1 MIAYHSLI
9 LLVLLHRSV
18 CLEFTIGALLSDD
31 EVISSFK
38 RMVSSVR
45 DSFYDDTVTFKAAG
59 EALALNALKATNQVC
74 NLFNS
79 SEGRIFALIISHP
92 NGAPGSAPLSVS
104 FTCAFYHLPV
114 IGVSAR
120 HSIFSDKY
128 SHGSFLRTVPPFSN
142 EASIWVDLIK
152 AFGWR
157 EVCVIHSDDHDAKK
171 VLSYLESASQRGID
185 FKFAEY
191 VFLAARKLG
200 MLEAE
205 WAWIVTEQALDASNI
220 PNGVIGV
227 RLLQVTELDHVAD
240 AVRIATQ
247 SILHLVRTDY
257 DAMKHLHSVKACSD
271 NPSEI
276 QSKSKLPGRSPY
288 MWKDYATKLF
298 RDMLAMNFTDGRTGH
313 LEFNE
318 YGDRIKPIYDIVN
331 AQITNQDINNL
342 SAQKSF
348 EFERPTLVSVGSYG
362 VHQPTPMEWISDEPH
377 PSLLSINLSKLI
389 WPGNSIVKRQQLVC
403 IQRANDGKCQKTEKR
418 LVHAAPISFK
428 KKTHLKVVTIESVP
442 FVQTHPK
449 LSDKCNESDD
459 PLVFK
464 TEIECTHTDPTTGIK
479 KHYCCYGY
487 CIDLLRLLANRTGLE
502 LTSTPFTY
510 DLHLV
515 GDGQVGD
522 VDENETHKWT
532 GIIGEILSGTA
543 DLAVAPVSITPE
555 RAARVEFTKP
565 FKYLGITI
573 LVKRERARSNLGSFL
588 QPFESSLWVL
598 VALSVHVVAFV
609 LYLLDHFSPF
619 GRTNSDLDMSVD
631 GSGSYSTL
639 RQFDNE
645 KQLNDKNTLTLT
657 HLRQQQQ
664 QKEDEEGMNLSSAVY
679 FAWAVLLNSG
689 IGEGTPH
696 SFSARV
702 LGMVWAGFAM
712 IIVASYTA
720 NLAAFLVLDR
730 PEASISGIDDVRLRN
745 PQKDFLFATIR
756 GSPVE
761 MYFKR
766 QVEFATMYRVME
778 TNNYDSVEEAIQ
790 AIKSGTLK
798 AFIWD
803 SARLNY
809 EVSIDCELITAG
821 EVFGRNSYGLVMKK
835 NNPWLYELSQA
846 VLNFHERGIMETLDT
861 KWIHIKSNNCER
873 TESSPATLGLTNMA
887 GVFIMIGMGLAAGA
901 ILTFVEVLCAKRRC
915 EQKKKHELSTATMQ
929 QWRDTVQGQI
939 SIGKSMK
946 IKMN

>member
-1 MIAYHSLI
+1 M
-9 LLVLLHRSV
+9 
-18 CLEFTIGALLSDD
+18 
-31 EVISSFK
+31 
-38 RMVSSVR
+38 
-45 DSFYDDTVTFKAAG
+45 
-59 EALALNALKATNQVC
+59 
-74 NLFNS
+74 
-79 SEGRIFALIISHP
+79 
-92 NGAPGSAPLSVS
+92 
-104 FTCAFYHLPV
+104 
-114 IGVSAR
+114 
-120 HSIFSDKY
+120 
-128 SHGSFLRTVPPFSN
+128 
-142 EASIWVDLIK
+142 
-152 AFGWR
+152 
-157 EVCVIHSDDHDAKK
+157 
-171 VLSYLESASQRGID
+171 
-185 FKFAEY
+185 
-191 VFLAARKLG
+191 
-200 MLEAE
+200 
-205 WAWIVTEQALDASNI
+205 
-220 PNGVIGV
+220 
-227 RLLQVTELDHVAD
+227 
-240 AVRIATQ
+240 
-247 SILHLVRTDY
+247 
-257 DAMKHLHSVKACSD
+257 
-271 NPSEI
+271 
-276 QSKSKLPGRSPY
+276 
-288 MWKDYATKLF
+288 
-298 RDMLAMNFTDGRTGH
+298 
-313 LEFNE
+313 
-318 YGDRIKPIYDIVN
+318 
-331 AQITNQDINNL
+331 
-342 SAQKSF
+342 
-348 EFERPTLVSVGSYG
+348 
-362 VHQPTPMEWISDEPH
+362 
-377 PSLLSINLSKLI
+377 
-389 WPGNSIVKRQQLVC
+389 VC
-403 IQRANDGKCQKTEKR
+403 IERTNDGQCHKTEKR
-418 LVHAAPISFK
+418 LVHTAPISFK

-442 FVQTHPK
+442 FVHTRPK

-464 TEIECTHTDPTTGIK
+464 AEIECMHTDPVTGVK
-479 KHYCCYGY
+479 KSYCCYGY

-515 GDGQVGD
+515 GDGQIGD

-609 LYLLDHFSPF
+609 LYLLDRFSPF
-619 GRTNSDLDMSVD
+619 SRSNTDSDSSADENGSYLTLHQLDFKKQTIDSNSLLLTNSA
-631 GSGSYSTL
+631 
-639 RQFDNE
+639 E
-645 KQLNDKNTLTLT
+645 NTS
-657 HLRQQQQ
+657 QQ
-664 QKEDEEGMNLSSAVY
+664 EEGMNLSAAVY
-679 FAWAVLLNSG
+679 FAWGVLLNSG
-689 IGEGTPH
+689 IGEGTPR

-778 TNNYDSVEEAIQ
+778 TNNYDSVEDAIQ
-790 AIKSGTLK
+790 AIKSGSLK

-809 EVSIDCELITAG
+809 EVSVDCELITAG

-835 NNPWLYELSQA
+835 RNPWLYELSQA

-861 KWIHIKSNNCER
+861 TWIHIKSNNCER

-887 GVFIMIGMGLAAGA
+887 GVFIMIGMGLVAGV
-901 ILTFVEVLCAKRRC
+901 ILTFVEVLCVKRKDEKRNVWNC
-915 EQKKKHELSTATMQ
+915 QLLHYNNGVVLCIDIKMKGLRKCWISKHSYAITRKYLLTVQINS
-929 QWRDTVQGQI
+929 QWRQWDMI
-939 SIGKSMK
+939 NYSLP
-946 IKMN
+946 